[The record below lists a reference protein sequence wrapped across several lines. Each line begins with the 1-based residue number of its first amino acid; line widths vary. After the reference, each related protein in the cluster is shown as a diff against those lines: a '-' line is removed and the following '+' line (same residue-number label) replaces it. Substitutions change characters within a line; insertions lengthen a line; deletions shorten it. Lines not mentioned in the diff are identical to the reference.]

1 MKFAYELLDAE
12 GRLQRGQL
20 EAASEAE
27 ARRQLQR
34 QGGTVLGIEEGGAK
48 AGAAGRVSTAA
59 LQLALTELA
68 TLLGSGLGV
77 ADSVASVAA
86 AHREDAL
93 GGPFERLGREI
104 SQGKPFAE
112 ALRACG
118 LALPAYFLQLARA
131 GEMTG
136 RLAQSLEEALAQYVY
151 EREATG
157 EMRNALIYPAVLV
170 GTGLTAVGLMFSFVV
185 PRFAGLLETAED
197 LPWLAWAVL
206 STGQFV
212 NQNLLLVLLALLLL
226 AVGATRALRH
236 AGFREEALERL
247 ARAPVIGAWIR
258 DAGTAGWA
266 GLMGALL
273 AQGVPMLDSL
283 ELANAGVRPAS
294 RRRRLEAAA
303 RAVRGG
309 LALSV
314 ALEEQSALDAT
325 AYNLLRTGE
334 RAGRLPD
341 MLKALATLCRKS
353 GRERMKRVLLLVE
366 PIAILLIGA
375 GIGTIVLGIVLAI
388 TSISDIPV

>member
-1 MKFAYELLDAE
+1 
-12 GRLQRGQL
+12 
-20 EAASEAE
+20 
-27 ARRQLQR
+27 
-34 QGGTVLGIEEGGAK
+34 
-48 AGAAGRVSTAA
+48 
-59 LQLALTELA
+59 
-68 TLLGSGLGV
+68 
-77 ADSVASVAA
+77 
-86 AHREDAL
+86 
-93 GGPFERLGREI
+93 
-104 SQGKPFAE
+104 
-112 ALRACG
+112 
-118 LALPAYFLQLARA
+118 
-131 GEMTG
+131 MTG
-136 RLAQSLEEALAQYVY
+136 RLSQSLEEALAQYVY
-151 EREATG
+151 ERETAG
-157 EMRNALIYPAVLV
+157 EMRNALIYPSVLV
-170 GTGLTAVGLMFSFVV
+170 GTGLIAVGLMFSFVV

-197 LPWLAWAVL
+197 LPWLAWVVL
-206 STGQFV
+206 STGRFV
-212 NQNLLLVLLALLLL
+212 NENLGLVLLAILLV
-226 AVGATRALRH
+226 AVGGTRALRH

-247 ARAPVIGAWIR
+247 SRAPVIGAWIR

-283 ELANAGVRPAS
+283 ELANTGVRPAS
-294 RRRRLEAAA
+294 RRRRLESAA

-366 PIAILLIGA
+366 PLAILLIGA